1 MSADRPRREFLCLL
15 AGAAALPALGR
26 GASAAD
32 YPARP
37 VRLLV
42 PYPAGGAPDI
52 VARLISKWFTERF
65 GQQFIVDNR
74 PGAGGNIAT
83 EMVAKAPADGYTLLH
98 AVSTNVVNVTL
109 YEHLNF
115 NFIHDFA
122 PIGMIG
128 TVPFALLVTPGF
140 PAKTLG
146 EFIAY
151 AKANP
156 GKVNMAT
163 QGIGTTPHICGELL
177 QMMTGIRFVH
187 VPYRVN
193 LMPDLLAGQ
202 VHIYF
207 SPLPQAIAFIKDGR
221 LRTLGVTT
229 ATRAQALPD
238 VPAIAEVVPGY
249 EALGWHGLCAPK
261 DPPTEVV
268 ATLNG
273 ALAAVTADPDT
284 KGRLDDLGVT
294 PMRMTP
300 AQFGTFIADETEKWA
315 KVIKFANIRM
325 E

>member
-1 MSADRPRREFLCLL
+1 LSAQPPRRKFLRLL
-15 AGAAALPALGR
+15 AGAAALPVLTH
-26 GASAAD
+26 GAAAAD
-32 YPARP
+32 YPSRP
-37 VRLLV
+37 VRLIV

-52 VARLISKWFTERF
+52 VARLICKWLSERF
-65 GQQFIVDNR
+65 GEQFIVDNR
-74 PGAGGNIAT
+74 TGAGGNLGT
-83 EMVAKAPADGYTLLH
+83 EMVARAAPDGYTLLH

-109 YEHLNF
+109 YEHLNY
-115 NFIHDFA
+115 NFIRDLA
-122 PIGMIG
+122 PIGMIA
-128 TVPFALLVTPGF
+128 TVPFALLIYPGF

-229 ATRAQALPD
+229 TARAHALPD

-261 DPPTEVV
+261 DPPGEVV
-268 ATLNG
+268 TTLNG
-273 ALAAVTADPDT
+273 ALAAAVTDPDMKT
-284 KGRLDDLGVT
+284 RLDDLGVT

-300 AQFGTFIADETEKWA
+300 VEFSQFIIDETEKWA